1 MVPLAVLVF
10 IILLML
16 TIYPRNGATRPERP
30 SEIDYQIVARERSV
44 SPAIVVENL

>member
-16 TIYPRNGATRPERP
+16 TIYPRDG
-30 SEIDYQIVARERSV
+30 EIDYQIVARERSV